1 MEAIIQVSK
10 DGKYYVAADMITG
23 VADQGLTKEEAIANL
38 KKGLKER
45 YEVLMDLASR
55 SPKTVRLDIEVGKHA
70 KAPASV
76 C

>member
-10 DGKYYVAADMITG
+10 DGKYYVAADLITN
-23 VADQGLTKEEAIANL
+23 VADQGLTREEAITNL

-45 YEVLMDLASR
+45 YELIMDMASH
-55 SPKTVRLDIEVGKHA
+55 SPKTVRLDIEVGKNV
-70 KAPASV
+70 KTPASI